1 MRAADDRHLSRRE
14 TQVTITLGVLVS
26 GNGTNLQAI
35 LDAIAAGRLDARVA
49 LVISNKPDVRAL
61 ERAARAGIPHLT
73 ISHRDHESREA
84 FDAELV
90 RALGAAGVEWVALA
104 GFMRVL
110 TSVFLDVYGGRTVN
124 IHPALLPSF
133 PGVNAQR
140 QAIEHGVK
148 ISGCTVHFVDS
159 GVDTGR
165 IIAQRAVPVLPGDDE
180 AALSERIHAVEH
192 ELFVEVL
199 ADIAAGKVKPARP

>member
-1 MRAADDRHLSRRE
+1 MA
-14 TQVTITLGVLVS
+14 TITLGVLVS

-35 LDAIAAGRLDARVA
+35 IDAIESGSLDARVG
-49 LVISNKPDVRAL
+49 LVVSNRPGAGAL
-61 ERAARAGIPHLT
+61 ERAKRAGVPHVA
-73 ISHRDHESREA
+73 IDHKRFDTREA
-84 FDAELV
+84 FDSELV
-90 RALGAAGVEWVALA
+90 SALRGAGVDWVVLA

-110 TSVFLDVYGGRTVN
+110 TRVFLDAYAGRVIN
-124 IHPALLPSF
+124 IHPALLPAF
-133 PGVNAQR
+133 PGVHAQR
-140 QAIEHGVK
+140 QALEHGVK

-180 AALSERIHAVEH
+180 ASLSERIHAAEH

-199 ADIAAGKVKPARP
+199 RDIARGRVEPLPP